1 MIVSENPL
9 SVPAKR
15 SQGIPPTVL
24 VLLSIGSVQFG
35 AAIAKGLFD
44 SLGPGGTVFL
54 RISLATLA
62 LLLLWRPKLG
72 GYGRR
77 EYGFAVAFGLV
88 LAGMN
93 LSLYM
98 AIDHIPL
105 GVAVT
110 LEFVGPL
117 GVAILGSRRL
127 FDGLWAAL
135 AAVGIVLLA
144 PLNVLGNSDLD
155 PVGVAFA
162 LLAGCLWVCYILLS
176 ARVGGAFPG
185 RAGLVISL
193 AVGTVVLLPVGMVDA
208 GYALLD
214 PWLLLAGLG
223 PALLSSAVP
232 YSLEMQALRRLPTRV
247 FGVLMSLEPAV
258 ATLIGFAVL
267 NEVLDLRDVAA
278 VVLVTAAA
286 AGASLFARQGPPDRP
301 GSPNG
306 RTEYTSVP

>member
-9 SVPAKR
+9 SAPAKR

-72 GYGRR
+72 
-77 EYGFAVAFGLV
+77 AFGR
-88 LAGMN
+88 AT
-93 LSLYM
+93 S
-98 AIDHIPL
+98 
-105 GVAVT
+105 
-110 LEFVGPL
+110 
-117 GVAILGSRRL
+117 
-127 FDGLWAAL
+127 
-135 AAVGIVLLA
+135 
-144 PLNVLGNSDLD
+144 
-155 PVGVAFA
+155 
-162 LLAGCLWVCYILLS
+162 CL

-185 RAGLVISL
+185 GAGLVISL

-208 GYALLD
+208 GYALD

-232 YSLEMQALRRLPTRV
+232 YSLEMQALRCLPTRV

-258 ATLIGFAVL
+258 ATLVGFAVL
-267 NEVLDLRDVAA
+267 NELLDLRAVAA

-286 AGASLFARQGPPDRP
+286 AGASFFASQGAP
-301 GSPNG
+301 G
-306 RTEYTSVP
+306 

>member
-1 MIVSENPL
+1 LTENPL
-9 SVPAKR
+9 SAPAKR
-15 SQGIPPTVL
+15 PQGIPPTVL
-24 VLLSIGSVQFG
+24 VLLGIGSVQLG

-54 RISLATLA
+54 RISLAALV

-93 LSLYM
+93 LSLYL
-98 AIDHIPL
+98 AINHIPL

-117 GVAILGSRRL
+117 GVA
-127 FDGLWAAL
+127 
-135 AAVGIVLLA
+135 
-144 PLNVLGNSDLD
+144 
-155 PVGVAFA
+155 
-162 LLAGCLWVCYILLS
+162 
-176 ARVGGAFPG
+176 
-185 RAGLVISL
+185 
-193 AVGTVVLLPVGMVDA
+193 
-208 GYALLD
+208 
-214 PWLLLAGLG
+214 
-223 PALLSSAVP
+223 LLSSVVP

-267 NEVLDLRDVAA
+267 NEVLDLRDVTA

-286 AGASLFARQGPPDRP
+286 AGASLFASQGAP
-301 GSPNG
+301 G
-306 RTEYTSVP
+306 

>member
-1 MIVSENPL
+1 
-9 SVPAKR
+9 
-15 SQGIPPTVL
+15 
-24 VLLSIGSVQFG
+24 
-35 AAIAKGLFD
+35 
-44 SLGPGGTVFL
+44 L
-54 RISLATLA
+54 RISLAALV

-93 LSLYM
+93 LSLYL

-117 GVAILGSRRL
+117 GVAVLGSRRL
-127 FDGLWAAL
+127 LDGLWAAL

-155 PVGVAFA
+155 PVGVTFA
-162 LLAGCLWVCYILLS
+162 LLAGCLWACYILLS
-176 ARVGGAFPG
+176 ARVGSAFPG
-185 RAGLVISL
+185 GAGLVISL
-193 AVGTVVLLPVGMVDA
+193 AVGTVVLLPVGIAGA

-223 PALLSSAVP
+223 VALLSSAVP

-286 AGASLFARQGPPDRP
+286 AGASLFASQGAP
-301 GSPNG
+301 G
-306 RTEYTSVP
+306 

>member
-1 MIVSENPL
+1 
-9 SVPAKR
+9 
-15 SQGIPPTVL
+15 
-24 VLLSIGSVQFG
+24 
-35 AAIAKGLFD
+35 
-44 SLGPGGTVFL
+44 
-54 RISLATLA
+54 
-62 LLLLWRPKLG
+62 
-72 GYGRR
+72 
-77 EYGFAVAFGLV
+77 
-88 LAGMN
+88 MN
-93 LSLYM
+93 LSFYL
-98 AIDHIPL
+98 AIDRIPL
-105 GVAVT
+105 GIAVT

-117 GVAILGSRRL
+117 GVAVLGSRRL
-127 FDGLWAAL
+127 LDGLWAAL

-162 LLAGCLWVCYILLS
+162 LLAGCLWACYILLS

-185 RAGLVISL
+185 GTGLVLSL
-193 AVGTVVLLPVGMVDA
+193 AVGTVVLLPVGMADA

-223 PALLSSAVP
+223 VALLSSAVP

-267 NEVLDLRDVAA
+267 NELLDLRAVAA

-286 AGASLFARQGPPDRP
+286 AGASLFASQGAP
-301 GSPNG
+301 G
-306 RTEYTSVP
+306 

>member
-9 SVPAKR
+9 SAPAKR

-24 VLLSIGSVQFG
+24 GLLSIGSVQFG
-35 AAIAKGLFD
+35 AAIAKGFFD

-110 LEFVGPL
+110 LEFVAPWVEIRTSLPNVVCRRSPL
-117 GVAILGSRRL
+117 CTAQGTPEPRPVRKITHGSAQSCIHR
-127 FDGLWAAL
+127 
-135 AAVGIVLLA
+135 
-144 PLNVLGNSDLD
+144 
-155 PVGVAFA
+155 
-162 LLAGCLWVCYILLS
+162 S
-176 ARVGGAFPG
+176 A
-185 RAGLVISL
+185 
-193 AVGTVVLLPVGMVDA
+193 
-208 GYALLD
+208 
-214 PWLLLAGLG
+214 
-223 PALLSSAVP
+223 
-232 YSLEMQALRRLPTRV
+232 
-247 FGVLMSLEPAV
+247 
-258 ATLIGFAVL
+258 
-267 NEVLDLRDVAA
+267 
-278 VVLVTAAA
+278 
-286 AGASLFARQGPPDRP
+286 
-301 GSPNG
+301 
-306 RTEYTSVP
+306 